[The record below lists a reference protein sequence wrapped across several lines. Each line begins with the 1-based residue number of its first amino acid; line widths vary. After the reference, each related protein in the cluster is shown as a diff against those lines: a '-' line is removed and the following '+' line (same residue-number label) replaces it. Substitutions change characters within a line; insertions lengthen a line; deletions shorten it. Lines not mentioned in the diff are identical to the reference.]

1 MIHQN
6 NHNFSFNIPASAD
19 AWFSP
24 EPEKTRFK
32 TPVFDSAADVFD
44 NFFGSVE
51 SPVST
56 PNGGGLDNR
65 GATFPER
72 SLNHSKSLELPTSD
86 LRKNTSA
93 RWKLKHEVVGILRKH
108 PKENGSNYSV
118 CGCGYAATF
127 RDEHGELDTV
137 KQVDVYRRENKVG
150 VSGTLRCN
158 SPWLCPS
165 CAPARAEERR
175 KNITE
180 VIDRTSA
187 MRGVTA
193 FVTLTIRHNKKQSL
207 SELKAV
213 MSSASR
219 KARQGR
225 KWEEI
230 QQKGGVLGVVQG
242 IEVLHNIATGWHY
255 HCHLAVPCLS
265 SKQDVFLAMK
275 MFVDRYI
282 LEVSKAG
289 GSALLSGQDIQLIVD
304 SDDERAAKYISKGS
318 ASWEVAGSLKN
329 ARDKKSR
336 TPWDLAK
343 LAVGGDINAEKLFV
357 EYAENIIGTRSCVIS
372 PALAKKLHMQVN
384 NNDDVEDADRDFA
397 DCENTEVVVSILSE
411 KWRKMMNYGVAWQVI
426 NAVEQ
431 GYSSE
436 YCQEIITDILEI
448 IDEKEYQKA
457 CSENNARIKDNT
469 KYLSIDEFVKYV
481 KDYRGYGD
489 SVSRA
494 KSKAISAIRTR
505 YRKMKMTVIFPSER
519 KINHALLSMN

>member
-65 GATFPER
+65 GATFPL
-72 SLNHSKSLELPTSD
+72 SSSSTLPYVSKTLDLPSTD
-86 LRKNTSA
+86 LRKSTAA

-108 PKENGSNYSV
+108 PKENDGNYAV

-127 RDEHGELDTV
+127 KNDAGELDTV
-137 KQVDVYRRENKVG
+137 KQIDIYRRDDKVS

-165 CAPARAEERR
+165 CAPARAEVRR
-175 KNITE
+175 KNIFE
-180 VIDRTSA
+180 VIDRTNA
-187 MRGVTA
+187 KGGFTA
-193 FVTLTIRHNKKQSL
+193 FVTLTVRHKKNQSL
-207 SELKAV
+207 EGLKAV
-213 MSSASR
+213 LSNASR

-225 KWEEI
+225 AWEKI
-230 QQKGGVLGVVQG
+230 KQKGGVLGVVQG
-242 IEVLHNIATGWHY
+242 VEVLHNINTGWHY
-255 HCHLAVPCLS
+255 HCHLAVPCIS
-265 SKQDVFLAMK
+265 SKRDAFEAMSD
-275 MFVDRYI
+275 FVSRY
-282 LEVSKAG
+282 LMMVEKEG
-289 GSALLSGQDIQLIVD
+289 GEALKQGQDIQLVDD
-304 SDDERAAKYISKGS
+304 SDDEKVSHYISKGS
-318 ASWEVAGSLKN
+318 ASWEIAGSLKD
-329 ARDKKSR
+329 ARDRKSR
-336 TPWDLAK
+336 TPWDLAR
-343 LAVGGDINAEKLFV
+343 LAYSGDVDAERLFV
-357 EYAENIIGTRSCVIS
+357 EYAQVIVGTRSCVIS
-372 PALAKKLHMQVN
+372 PSLAKALHMTVI
-384 NNDDVEDADRDFA
+384 DSDGGEMDF
-397 DCENTEVVVSILSE
+397 DELEPVVSVISD
-411 KWRKMMNYGVAWQVI
+411 KWRKMMNYSMAWQVI

-431 GYSSE
+431 GYTSLQCE
-436 YCQEIITDILEI
+436 GIISDILDL

-481 KDYRGYGD
+481 KDYRAYGD

-505 YRKMKMTVIFPSER
+505 YRKMKMTVVLPTER
-519 KINHALLSMN
+519 KINHALLSMH